1 MNNKLNKKIF
11 IFFLTFILTLL
22 QFSLYLKN
30 IRVNLLLLFLIYLL
44 FFEDTNFSLI
54 VVGFGLVVDLFAI
67 NFGSYFTSF
76 LLVAVVVHYVYHNLL
91 GNNKFFS
98 YLVINFLACLI
109 FHLNYYIYNF
119 FIKTI
124 NQGFYFFDWSLI
136 FKNFFISSL
145 LFLIFSSI
153 LYILTNIFSHK
164 TREKFS
170 IIGN

>member
-54 VVGFGLVVDLFAI
+54 VVGFGLIVDLFAI

-91 GNNKFFS
+91 GNNKFFRS
-98 YLVINFLACLI
+98 DQ
-109 FHLNYYIYNF
+109 
-119 FIKTI
+119 KRR
-124 NQGFYFFDWSLI
+124 S
-136 FKNFFISSL
+136 
-145 LFLIFSSI
+145 
-153 LYILTNIFSHK
+153 
-164 TREKFS
+164 
-170 IIGN
+170 